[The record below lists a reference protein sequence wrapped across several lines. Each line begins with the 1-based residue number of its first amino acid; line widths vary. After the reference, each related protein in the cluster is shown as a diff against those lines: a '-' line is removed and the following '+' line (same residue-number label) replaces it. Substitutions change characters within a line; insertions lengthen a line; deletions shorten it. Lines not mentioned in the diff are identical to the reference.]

1 MAKAGGK
8 GGAEFGTV
16 YNCICYITECI
27 AHRHTTHW
35 APAVFLCIVDL
46 PLPRGPG
53 HMEPIDPSG
62 PGSTESQD
70 SCLIRV
76 NRVLQTKVMMGVLTP
91 SATERALIR
100 RLSLYKDKLK

>member
-1 MAKAGGK
+1 MAKTGGK

-16 YNCICYITECI
+16 YNCMCYITECI

-35 APAVFLCIVDL
+35 APAVFLCIGDL

-53 HMEPIDPSG
+53 HMEPIDPLWARLHRI
-62 PGSTESQD
+62 PGFLSD
-70 SCLIRV
+70 KV
-76 NRVLQTKVMMGVLTP
+76 NRVLQTKVMIGVLTP